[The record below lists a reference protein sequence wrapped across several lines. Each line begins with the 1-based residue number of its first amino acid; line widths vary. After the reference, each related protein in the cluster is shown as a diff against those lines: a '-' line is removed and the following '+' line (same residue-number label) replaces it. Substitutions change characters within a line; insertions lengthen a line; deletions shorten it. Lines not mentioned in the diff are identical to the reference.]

1 MGSIGRGM
9 LAVPVLAPVAAGA
22 AGCTIESGTN
32 EGKISTT
39 AGTYLRTLAKGDSA
53 RACAQLTASARGRDC
68 AHTIKARTSR
78 LDPAALNR
86 AADHSLDIDVHGN
99 TATARLSEPGGA
111 RFALV
116 KLGARWC
123 IDSGYTSRS
132 PGSRLGARDA
142 HQRR

>member
-1 MGSIGRGM
+1 VHDRIRH
-9 LAVPVLAPVAAGA
+9 
-22 AGCTIESGTN
+22 ER
-32 EGKISTT
+32 GKISTT
-39 AGTYLRTLAKGDSA
+39 AGTYLRALAKGDSA

-68 AHTIKARTSR
+68 AQTIKARTSW

-116 KLGARWC
+116 KLGARWR
-123 IDSGYTSRS
+123 IDSGYTPIPAAAVKIPATRS
-132 PGSRLGARDA
+132 GESCAGRWTSSTAARHGSARPT
-142 HQRR
+142 

>member
-1 MGSIGRGM
+1 MGSIRRGM
-9 LAVPVLAPVAAGA
+9 LAVPVLALVAAGA

-39 AGTYLRTLAKGDSA
+39 AGIYLRALA
-53 RACAQLTASARGRDC
+53 RATTPRLRP
-68 AHTIKARTSR
+68 AHGLRPGAGLRADDQGRTSW

-86 AADHSLDIDVHGN
+86 AADHSLGIDVHGN

-116 KLGARWC
+116 KLGARWR

-132 PGSRLGARDA
+132 SRTATGRS
-142 HQRR
+142 